1 MDFSMRTTAEIK
13 KDIDSAAAYYG
24 NHTFQSCFLQDGDS
38 FIIETGTLIEILTYL
53 KKKFPNL
60 QRISSYGRAQTMV
73 KKSNQ
78 EIKEI
83 CNAGLNTLYCGME
96 SGSDKILKRIRKGTT
111 RKNIIKSAQTAK
123 QAGMQMSHFVISGLG
138 GRELWKEHA
147 LDTASALNEINPH
160 KIRVLTI
167 GVKQGSGLEKQ
178 MLQKKFSLQSEKE
191 IIEEQ
196 RLLIQNLKEI
206 NSHYANHHEVDL
218 ILDAR
223 GQLPKDKAKL
233 LAIIDRF
240 LSLSDDDQINF
251 TFGRRL
257 GYYKSLND
265 MTDENRYNFVEAE
278 VQKVK
283 TLYPDQL
290 EVIFHQL
297 RAKIV

>member
-1 MDFSMRTTAEIK
+1 
-13 KDIDSAAAYYG
+13 
-24 NHTFQSCFLQDGDS
+24 
-38 FIIETGTLIEILTYL
+38 
-53 KKKFPNL
+53 
-60 QRISSYGRAQTMV
+60 
-73 KKSNQ
+73 
-78 EIKEI
+78 
-83 CNAGLNTLYCGME
+83 
-96 SGSDKILKRIRKGTT
+96 
-111 RKNIIKSAQTAK
+111 
-123 QAGMQMSHFVISGLG
+123 
-138 GRELWKEHA
+138 
-147 LDTASALNEINPH
+147 
-160 KIRVLTI
+160 
-167 GVKQGSGLEKQ
+167 